1 MFLGGWIDSVNY
13 ILDIQQPS
21 EKRENARRHVL
32 LLYCLHL
39 IQYFWLRTKMHFIG
53 KGKRKRERINRKKEK
68 TGKLPVVSWTTVL
81 YIKSKIPTCDTNKK
95 KPSPDVNIFRTH
107 VNVKAMHTIS
117 IALLFLDLMYEH
129 CFIGSSFNVW
139 YLFRFNKSKW
149 GLNKC

>member
-1 MFLGGWIDSVNY
+1 MKRINMFLGGRIDSVNY
-13 ILDIQQPS
+13 ILGIQQPS

-81 YIKSKIPTCDTNKK
+81 YIKSKITTCDTNKK
-95 KPSPDVNIFRTH
+95 SLHLTSIFLEHMLTL
-107 VNVKAMHTIS
+107 KAMHTIS
-117 IALLFLDLMYEH
+117 IALLFFDLMYEH
-129 CFIGSSFNVW
+129 YFS
-139 YLFRFNKSKW
+139 R
-149 GLNKC
+149 